1 MWGPTRSCSSAAT
14 STNIYGINRTGTCSR
29 VDPMAQSLSFV
40 RRERADLIAAPIS
53 AFESETQAVIQRT
66 TPYSEHAILYV
77 LTGMIV
83 LSLILMS
90 VVKLDRVVS
99 A

>member
-1 MWGPTRSCSSAAT
+1 
-14 STNIYGINRTGTCSR
+14 
-29 VDPMAQSLSFV
+29 MAQSLSLV

-77 LTGMIV
+77 LTGMV
-83 LSLILMS
+83 ALSLLLMS
-90 VVKLDRVVS
+90 VVKLDRVINSTGRIVPS
-99 A
+99 QGPLFIQPLDGPAAG